1 MTEWRKKRQTM
12 RHYNQ
17 SAKVYDSQYYE
28 EQEAKIKAALT
39 ELNLKKENL
48 TLDTG
53 CGTGLLFPHITEK
66 VRLVVGVDISTRIL
80 KEAKKRVKEYANA
93 AVIIADTDYAP
104 FQNDT
109 FDTIFAITLLQNTPK
124 PHQTLKEMK
133 RVTKQNATI
142 IATGLRKTF
151 SRKEFTQL
159 LREAGLKINV
169 LKLEEN
175 LKEYVATCTKPSK
188 KTLKEQR
195 QFCNSPEE

>member
-17 SAKVYDSQYYE
+17 SAKVYDTLYCE
-28 EQEAKIKAALT
+28 EQEAKIKTALT

-48 TLDTG
+48 ILDAG
-53 CGTGLLFPHITEK
+53 CGTGLLFPRITKK
-66 VRLVVGVDISTRIL
+66 VKLVVGIDISTRIL
-80 KEAKKRVKEYANA
+80 KEAKKRVKEYSNA
-93 AVIIADTDYAP
+93 AVITADTDYTP
-104 FQNDT
+104 FPNDT

-133 RVTKQNATI
+133 RVTKQNAPI
-142 IATGLRKTF
+142 VATGLKKAF

-159 LREAGLKINV
+159 LIEAGLKIKT

-188 KTLKEQR
+188 KTLKE
-195 QFCNSPEE
+195 